1 VDFAAQVVTISERS
15 QTMQKKLLMRV
26 MSCVGQWAKHRVH
39 LLQVVEPLKMLEDKT
54 FDQWSHLLFESYHCP
69 FSNVPLTTLKASSSR
84 FMSTYMDTL
93 PGTTNKSMPNTEDGD
108 GDSEATWK

>member
-1 VDFAAQVVTISERS
+1 VDFAAQVATISERS

-54 FDQWSHLLFESYHCP
+54 FDQWSHLLF
-69 FSNVPLTTLKASSSR
+69 NVCDLQQ
-84 FMSTYMDTL
+84 MGTYMDTL

-108 GDSEATWK
+108 GDGEATWK